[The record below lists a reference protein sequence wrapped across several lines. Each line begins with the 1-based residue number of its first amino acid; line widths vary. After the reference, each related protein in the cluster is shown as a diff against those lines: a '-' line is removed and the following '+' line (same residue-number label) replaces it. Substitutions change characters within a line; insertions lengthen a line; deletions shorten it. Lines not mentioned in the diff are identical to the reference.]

1 MKRSLNAF
9 IIAILCASFCS
20 AQTAVTTTIPVSDTI
35 QTGFVVITPLSG
47 TGQGLSV
54 SETFGER
61 SGAALFQS
69 SVLTSPLI
77 TLTSVV
83 ANTNPF
89 AGVNTGVAIVNP
101 NSSAVAVTL
110 TLGNQQ
116 GATVATRT
124 ITVGAHQQISRF
136 VTELFAGEAVVAA
149 PMTGLLLINSTS
161 PVAVMGLSFNGLS
174 FTSLPVAAQLTTFTA
189 GSGQIGTF
197 STIPGT
203 SVVTQPTV
211 VVTPSSFGTLTPSPI
226 PTTITQIP
234 STFAGLTTPASV
246 AGLTTVPPPT
256 PVTGPIAIT
265 GSGTSII
272 TSVPVV
278 TTSPIAGATVVVG
291 TTGSTIFTN
300 QISTGVPTATT
311 VLTPNVFIIPQM
323 TSGVGGPGA
332 LLLPQVATGGG
343 WVSQITIANTSG
355 VTQAVRVDF
364 FDAFGNPMVLPFG
377 ASVPSIVI
385 NSGGVSSFST
395 ISTTVF

>member
-1 MKRSLNAF
+1 LYAF
-9 IIAILCASFCS
+9 IIAILCGSFCS
-20 AQTAVTTTIPVSDTI
+20 AQTI

-61 SGAALFQS
+61 SGGALFQS
-69 SVLTSPLI
+69 SVLSAPMV

-83 ANTNPF
+83 ANTNP
-89 AGVNTGVAIVNP
+89 ATGLNTGVAIVNP
-101 NSSAVAVTL
+101 SNSAAVVTL

-124 ITVGAHQQISRF
+124 ITVGARQQISRF
-136 VTELFAGEAVVAA
+136 VTELFAGEPVVAA
-149 PMTGLLLINSTS
+149 QMTGLLLVSSPT
-161 PVAVMGLSFNGLS
+161 PVAVMGLSFEGLS

-189 GSGQIGTF
+189 TTGSGPIGTF
-197 STIPGT
+197 STLPVT
-203 SVVTQPTV
+203 SVVSQPTV
-211 VVTPSSFGTLTPSPI
+211 VVTPSSFGTLTPAPI
-226 PTTITQIP
+226 PTTITSIP

-246 AGLTTVPPPT
+246 AGLTTAPPPT
-256 PVTGPIAIT
+256 PVSGPIAIT

-278 TTSPIAGATVVVG
+278 ATPIVGTTVVGTTVVG
-291 TTGSTIFTN
+291 TTGSTILTG
-300 QISTGVPTATT
+300 QISGGVPTTTT
-311 VLTPNVFIIPQM
+311 VLTPNVIVIPEI
-323 TSGVGGPGA
+323 TAGVGGPGA
-332 LLLPQVATGGG
+332 FLLPQVATGGG

-364 FDAFGNPMVLPFG
+364 FDASGSPMVLPFG

-385 NSGGVSSFST
+385 NAGGVSSFST